1 MVTMTERPQLA
12 CSARVLCIK
21 TLSCYLLVQP
31 ARCQVGVAT
40 NISTMAHMESSSA
53 APSQKSGMLS
63 RAITLLE
70 LVATHADGIG
80 VREAA
85 RRTGIDRSAV
95 SRILTH
101 FEEIGYVEQERERG
115 MYAAGPRLFSIVAA
129 LAERDSM
136 ARAAQPLLKELVNRF
151 NETCY
156 AVARVDDTLV
166 YRTKVDCDNTIRYV
180 IELGKAFPLVSGA
193 SGMAILT
200 GLSHDERE
208 LILAQPIIAH
218 TDASLTDP
226 DEVRA
231 QLDED
236 MRVGYSYSP
245 GRWVPNG
252 GGVAAPFFDAAGRCA
267 GALTLSSPMDRLQK
281 LSVEEIG
288 AAVRDAAHRMSERL
302 GMLSEPTPR

>member
-1 MVTMTERPQLA
+1 MT
-12 CSARVLCIK
+12 
-21 TLSCYLLVQP
+21 
-31 ARCQVGVAT
+31 
-40 NISTMAHMESSSA
+40 NMESSSA
-53 APSQKSGMLS
+53 AGSQKSGMLV

-70 LVATHADGIG
+70 LVATHVDGIG

-101 FEEIGYVEQERERG
+101 FEELGYVEQERERG

-129 LAERDSM
+129 LSERDSL
-136 ARAAQPLLKELVNRF
+136 AKAAEPLLKKLVAQF

-166 YRTKVDCDNTIRYV
+166 YRSKVDCDNTIRYV
-180 IELGKAFPLVSGA
+180 IEMGKPFPLVSGA

-200 GLSHDERE
+200 GLTAEERDR
-208 LILAQPIIAH
+208 ILEQPIIAH
-218 TDASLTDP
+218 TEESLTD
-226 DEVRA
+226 VAALRA

-236 MRVGYSYSP
+236 VRLGYSYSP

-267 GALTLSSPMDRLQK
+267 GAITLSSPMDRLRK
-281 LSVEEIG
+281 LSIDEIG
-288 AAVRDAAHRMSERL
+288 AAVNDAAHRMSERL
-302 GMLSEPTPR
+302 GHFAEPGAS